1 MDVATFTIRV
11 DDELKT
17 AFAAAAKA
25 KDRTGGQL
33 IRDFMREFV
42 QRSGDTAAYDAWFRS
57 HVEAGLADIE
67 AGRVVSNEEV
77 EAESAKWQAEVLQ
90 RAKKDER

>member
-1 MDVATFTIRV
+1 MNVATFTIRV

-33 IRDFMREFV
+33 VRDFMRDFV
-42 QRSGDTAAYDAWFRS
+42 QRSSDTASYDAWFRRQ
-57 HVEAGLADIE
+57 VDAGLADIE

-77 EAESAKWQAEVLQ
+77 EADSARWLAELPQ
-90 RAKKDER
+90 RTTKDER

>member
-42 QRSGDTAAYDAWFRS
+42 QRSPDAATYDAWFRRQ
-57 HVEAGLADIE
+57 VEAGRADIA
-67 AGRVVSNEEV
+67 AGRWRSNEEV
-77 EAESAKWQAEVLQ
+77 EAESAKWRAELLR
-90 RAKKDER
+90 RAEENER